1 VVELT
6 AAQVNSVC
14 GSLNQEWKTGA
25 ADWAAEVCWVAGV
38 GLMSS
43 LRVSQPILLLGWRRN
58 ILAVPPLFGVVQAP
72 LLPRGNHSG

>member
-1 VVELT
+1 M

-25 ADWAAEVCWVAGV
+25 ADWVAGV